1 MMILLKAKQL
11 HPKKIILKISDLTFI
26 KSMKPLEALLDG
38 EELRDPIEVVKH
50 VINSTQRMGAG
61 GVPYVEKKYSVH
73 KGSQRI
79 QAALK
84 MGYTHI
90 EGVII
95 ND

>member
-1 MMILLKAKQL
+1 
-11 HPKKIILKISDLTFI
+11 
-26 KSMKPLEALLDG
+26 MKPLEALLNG
-38 EELRDPIEVVKH
+38 EELRDPIEVIRH
-50 VINSTQRMGAG
+50 EINSTPRMGAG

-95 ND
+95 NDWNERTSFTRKFFYRRLVYAK

>member
-1 MMILLKAKQL
+1 MMLLKAKQKT
-11 HPKKIILKISDLTFI
+11 PKKQIFQISDLTFI

-38 EELRDPIEVVKH
+38 EELRDPIEVIKH
-50 VINSTQRMGAG
+50 EINSTQRMGAG